1 MQDFV
6 LVVDAS
12 LGAFNNNV
20 DKKKAEGVS
29 RKSTGGHMTKGRYIL
44 NGM

>member
-1 MQDFV
+1 MQDF
-6 LVVDAS
+6 VVDAS

-20 DKKKAEGVS
+20 DKKAEGVS